1 MKKFILNLLRRLFV
15 AYKATKSVTNHT
27 LEFIETKGYDSDTCF
42 YIASKSVAN
51 KPNILKKRREKLLL
65 YIILRELRRRHVYY
79 GDGVELSVEIIKSY
93 IERGFVYF
101 VDLGISTDSLFSF
114 LELGRITPK
123 MYQELKNVHARW
135 RGAFDEGEDRKQ
147 ELQRQIY
154 DVLMSKQD
162 DFFFFSLH
170 RAWFQDHFSPRFGGD

>member
-1 MKKFILNLLRRLFV
+1 M
-15 AYKATKSVTNHT
+15 
-27 LEFIETKGYDSDTCF
+27 
-42 YIASKSVAN
+42 
-51 KPNILKKRREKLLL
+51 L

-79 GDGVELSVEIIKSY
+79 GDRVELSVEITKFY

-101 VDLGISTDSLFSF
+101 VDLGVSTDSLFSF

-123 MYQELKNVHARW
+123 MYQELKKVHTRW
-135 RGAFDEGEDRKQ
+135 RDAFDEGEDRKQ

-162 DFFFFSLH
+162 DFFLLALH